1 MSKTRIF
8 ALILLA
14 LLVIG
19 ILLNPTKE
27 QLEDAVK
34 TKAISLVEQQ
44 LGFND
49 QDALKLGMNLYGNK
63 LVQDFVEKN
72 VVVTN
77 YYLFSLVKIRWQSQ
91 ETPIGGGAFKTIWLS
106 PKIDEKADEIITV
119 LKSL

>member
-44 LGFND
+44 LRFDD